1 MAAEEMGVG
10 VKWRAVASPAIGV
23 IWLILVLLW
32 WAFWS
37 DPWTVA
43 QRTAIVIM
51 SLLVVGALMGA
62 IWIPWSMRYA
72 PPKDRAVWSQRGFTP
87 RVAVS
92 MAVILGAMVLLS
104 YWLFLPGKD
113 YDICQ
118 TAVVIVVVFLACGLV
133 MGPMWALWGRD
144 QARTAVD
151 GVAREVRDDVLHAVA
166 EAEMQVERAMD
177 HVLVDDV
184 LGEDEEG
191 GPDEVPGAEERTR

>member
-1 MAAEEMGVG
+1 MADEEMGVG

-43 QRTAIVIM
+43 QKTAIIIM
-51 SLLVVGALMGA
+51 SVLVVAGLMGA
-62 IWIPWSMRYA
+62 MWIPWSMRYA
-72 PPKDRAVWSQRGFTP
+72 PAKDRMVWTQRGFTP
-87 RVAVS
+87 RIAAS
-92 MAVILGAMVLLS
+92 MAIILGAMVLLV
-104 YWLFLPGKD
+104 YWLFVPGKD

-118 TAVVIVVVFLACGLV
+118 TVVVIVVVFLACGLV
-133 MGPMWALWGRD
+133 MGPMWALWGRRM
-144 QARTAVD
+144 APRMVE
-151 GVAREVRDDVLHAVA
+151 GVAREVQEDVLHAVA

-177 HVLVDDV
+177 HVLEDDV

-191 GPDEVPGAEERTR
+191 GPDEVPRTG